1 MCTGTE
7 IINDCILREQF
18 SVASVVENSQSS
30 AWKSD
35 RSNSG
40 GPQCL
45 YESIG
50 IFLNV
55 SFESPHA
62 KS

>member
-1 MCTGTE
+1 M
-7 IINDCILREQF
+7 
-18 SVASVVENSQSS
+18 VENSQSS

-45 YESIG
+45 NESIG
-50 IFLNV
+50 TFLDV